1 MKKIIALILAVIMLV
16 GCMVIFSGCGNK
28 MLFDTTYN
36 FKYAYVV
43 WPDGTSEKIAI
54 SAWTDY
60 DGEQLQIKTKDGEV
74 YLFSSYNCVLGT
86 D

>member
-16 GCMVIFSGCGNK
+16 GCMVILSGCGNK
-28 MLFDTTYN
+28 MLFDTTYK

-43 WPDGTSEKIAI
+43 WPDGTAEKLAI
-54 SAWTDY
+54 DRWMDY
-60 DGEQLQIKTKDGEV
+60 DGEQIQIKTKDGEV

>member
-1 MKKIIALILAVIMLV
+1 MKKIIALILVVMMMLCV
-16 GCMVIFSGCGNK
+16 LCSCGNK

-36 FKYAYVV
+36 YKYAYVV
-43 WPDGTSEKIAI
+43 WPDGTAEKLEI

-60 DGEQLQIKTKDGEV
+60 DGEQLQIKTKDGDV
-74 YLFSSYNCVLGT
+74 YLFSSFNCVLGT

>member
-16 GCMVIFSGCGNK
+16 GCMVIFSGCGYK
-28 MLFDTTYN
+28 MLFDTTYS

>member
-1 MKKIIALILAVIMLV
+1 MKKIIALILVVMMMLCV
-16 GCMVIFSGCGNK
+16 LCSCGNK

-43 WPDGTSEKIAI
+43 WPDGRSETLEI
-54 SAWTDY
+54 SGWTDY
-60 DGEQLQIKTKDGEV
+60 DGEQIQIKTKDGDV
-74 YLFSSYNCVLGT
+74 YLFSSFNCVLGT

>member
-1 MKKIIALILAVIMLV
+1 MKKIIALILTVILLVSCML
-16 GCMVIFSGCGNK
+16 IFSGCGNK

-36 FKYAYVV
+36 YKYAYVV
-43 WPDGTSEKIAI
+43 WPDGRAEKLEI

-60 DGEQLQIKTKDGEV
+60 EGEQLQIKTKDGAV
-74 YLFSSYNCVLGT
+74 YLFSSFNCVLGT

>member
-1 MKKIIALILAVIMLV
+1 MKKIIALILAVITLV
-16 GCMVIFSGCGNK
+16 GCMVILSGCGNK
-28 MLFDTTYN
+28 MLFDTTYK

-43 WPDGTSEKIAI
+43 WPDGTAEKLAI
-54 SAWTDY
+54 DRWMDY
-60 DGEQLQIKTKDGEV
+60 DGEQIQIKTKDGEV

>member
-1 MKKIIALILAVIMLV
+1 MKKIIALILVVMMMLCV
-16 GCMVIFSGCGNK
+16 LCSCGNK

-43 WPDGTSEKIAI
+43 WPDGRAETLEI
-54 SAWTDY
+54 SGWTDY
-60 DGEQLQIKTKDGEV
+60 DGEQIQIKTKDGDV
-74 YLFSSYNCVLGT
+74 YLFSSFNCVLGT